1 MFGVVCRINKK
12 PDETDEYNQIENI
25 NFILCHSRP
34 VAMVYV
40 FYRLAAHLEKNILYL
55 FYWQSYIFFVFL
67 CVK

>member
-1 MFGVVCRINKK
+1 MFDVVCRINKK

-40 FYRLAAHLEKNILYL
+40 FCRLAVHLEKT
-55 FYWQSYIFFVFL
+55 FYISFIGSHIFFLYF
-67 CVK
+67 CA